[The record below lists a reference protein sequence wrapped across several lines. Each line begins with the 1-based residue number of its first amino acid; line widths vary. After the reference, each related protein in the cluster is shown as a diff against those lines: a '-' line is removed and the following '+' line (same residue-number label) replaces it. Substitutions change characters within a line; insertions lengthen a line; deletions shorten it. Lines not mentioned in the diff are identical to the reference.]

1 MVDSRWELSVD
12 IGVLEADFKS
22 NFSSKHIF
30 LDHLIGFLIPWAVV
44 AAPRVISK
52 RMIRA
57 MSF

>member
-30 LDHLIGFLIPWAVV
+30 LDHLIGFLIP
-44 AAPRVISK
+44 
-52 RMIRA
+52 
-57 MSF
+57 